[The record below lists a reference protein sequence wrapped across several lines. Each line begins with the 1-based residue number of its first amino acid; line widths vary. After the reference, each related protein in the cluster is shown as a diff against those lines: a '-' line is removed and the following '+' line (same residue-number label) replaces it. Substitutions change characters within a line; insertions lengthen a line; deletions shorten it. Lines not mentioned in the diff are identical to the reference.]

1 MAITLSGQVS
11 ALAAQ
16 IGTDVKQL
24 VANIGD
30 LSSLTTTQKAS
41 LVVAL
46 NELKA
51 GLTSLESQLGAQ
63 INDESTATTTTWSS
77 HKITTQISDAV
88 SALVNG
94 APDALDT
101 LKELADAIETNQ
113 DAISALQSI
122 AAGHVK
128 FSEAQ
133 SLDDSQ
139 KAQARTNISAASTAD
154 ITTVEGHIGTLAS
167 LETTDKTSAVAAI
180 NEVKALADAAQSAA
194 DAAKTTANGAQSAAA
209 TAQGTAQAAQ
219 TTASNA
225 QTAVNSLTTAVGET
239 TTDFVT
245 IYTTARDGS
254 A

>member
-139 KAQARTNISAASTAD
+139 KAQARTNIDAASTAEVSAISTKIGD
-154 ITTVEGHIGTLAS
+154 IGS
-167 LETTDKTSAVAAI
+167 LETTNQSSVVAAI
-180 NEVKALADAAQSAA
+180 NEVKVTADGASTAASDAKSTATAAQSTAT
-194 DAAKTTANGAQSAAA
+194 AAKTAAD
-209 TAQGTAQAAQ
+209 
-219 TTASNA
+219 N
-225 QTAVNSLTTAVGET
+225 LTTAVGET